1 MRNVYLLLF
10 SLLFPLCTLAQ
21 DIHFSQ
27 FYASPL
33 TLNPTLTGFSQ
44 GDYRVAAI
52 YRNQWATVTSPYQTF
67 AASYDM
73 RILKNKV
80 KKDIFGVGF
89 VAVHDHSANNVVS
102 LLSGYLSTSYHKL
115 LSKKGNHYLGLG
127 IQAGYVQRQL
137 KTNGLTFPTLFNG
150 TDFDPSLS
158 SGENFANTTIGYF
171 DLNAGLLWSTT
182 PHERVGLY
190 QGVSVYHLTQP
201 KESFMNQ
208 DVHLKMRYT
217 IHGGLRIKLHQRWY
231 LTPNYIVMSQNKAME
246 INLGTAVEYHL
257 GAATDPV
264 VLSLGG
270 WWRTGDAGIIS
281 AGAEFKGIRLG
292 LAYDV
297 TTSGLQAAPKPTG
310 GFEIALIYTGK
321 FGGGRDPGPVLVPC
335 PRL

>member
-10 SLLFPLCTLAQ
+10 SLLFPLCAVAQ

-33 TLNPTLTGFSQ
+33 TLNPTLSGFSQ
-44 GDYRVAAI
+44 GDYRVAGI
-52 YRNQWATVTSPYQTF
+52 YRNQWATVTAPYVTF

-73 RILKNKV
+73 RLLKNKL
-80 KKDIFGVGF
+80 KKDVFGVGV
-89 VAVHDHSANNVVS
+89 VAMHDRSAGGNVS
-102 LLSGYLSTSYHKL
+102 LLSGYLSASYHKF

-127 IQAGYVQRQL
+127 VQFGYVQRQL
-137 KTNGLTFPTLFNG
+137 KTNGLIFPSLYNG
-150 TDFDPSLS
+150 TDFDLNLPT
-158 SGENFANTTIGYF
+158 GENFANTSIGYF
-171 DLNAGLLWSTT
+171 DMNGGMLYSAT
-182 PHERVGLY
+182 PHERIGLF

-201 KESFMNQ
+201 KESFLNQ
-208 DVHLKMRYT
+208 NVRLKMRYSV
-217 IHGGLRIKLHQRWY
+217 HGGLRIKLHQRWY
-231 LTPNYIVMSQNKAME
+231 LTPNYIVMAQNKAME

-257 GAATDPV
+257 GAINDPV
-264 VLSLGG
+264 ILSLGG
-270 WWRTGDAGIIS
+270 WWRTGDAGIVS

-321 FGGGRDPGPVLVPC
+321 FGASSDPGPVLVPC